1 MRTKKAI
8 INVLVSVITFVLGY
22 IPQFV
27 IRRFFLD
34 VLGEDYL
41 GVSSLYTS
49 VIGYLAIAELGIGT
63 AIIFSLYKP
72 YQEKDGKRGCS

>member
-8 INVLVSVITFVLGY
+8 INVLVSVISFVLGY
-22 IPQFV
+22 IPQFI

-41 GVSSLYTS
+41 GVSTL
-49 VIGYLAIAELGIGT
+49 
-63 AIIFSLYKP
+63 
-72 YQEKDGKRGCS
+72 